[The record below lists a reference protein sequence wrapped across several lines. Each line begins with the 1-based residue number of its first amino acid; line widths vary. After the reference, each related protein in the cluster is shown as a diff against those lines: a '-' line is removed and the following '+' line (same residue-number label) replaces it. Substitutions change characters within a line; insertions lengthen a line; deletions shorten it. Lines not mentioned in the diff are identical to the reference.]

1 MASFQDILEE
11 LGLAKNEAKIYETL
25 LREGESPV
33 GHIADKSGIHR
44 RNVYDSLNRLIEKGL
59 VFEVLERQENRYQ
72 PVDPG
77 KLAELIEEK
86 RERLSNVLP
95 AMVELYQ
102 NVPYAEELFM
112 YRGTEGWK
120 NYLNDVLRI
129 GGEVLLIAGVDI
141 IREPKVAQYM
151 EHFYKEVERKKISYR
166 VLYRSDTK
174 IVDGK
179 VDGRLAKLAAYR
191 VIPERYFFGAAATVF
206 GDRVVLFSDTYKEG
220 EVVPDAVMTVVK
232 NKDIAKSYRA
242 MFNCIWDA
250 SPSLGHDGPPTKS

>member
-1 MASFQDILEE
+1 MALFQENLEE

-77 KLAELIEEK
+77 KFAELIEEK
-86 RERLSNVLP
+86 RERLSTILP
-95 AMVELYQ
+95 KMTELYQ

-112 YRGTEGWK
+112 YRGIEGWK

-129 GGEVLLIAGVDI
+129 GGEVLLIAAVDV

-151 EHFYKEVERKKISYR
+151 GHFYKEVERKKITFR

-174 IVDGK
+174 LVNGK
-179 VDGRLAKLAAYR
+179 VDGPLAKLAIHR
-191 VIPERYFFGAAATVF
+191 VIPEQYAFGASATVF

-220 EVVPDAVMTVVK
+220 EVVRDAVMTVVK

-242 MFNCIWDA
+242 MFSCIWDA
-250 SPSLGHDGPPTKS
+250 SPSLERDEPAIKS